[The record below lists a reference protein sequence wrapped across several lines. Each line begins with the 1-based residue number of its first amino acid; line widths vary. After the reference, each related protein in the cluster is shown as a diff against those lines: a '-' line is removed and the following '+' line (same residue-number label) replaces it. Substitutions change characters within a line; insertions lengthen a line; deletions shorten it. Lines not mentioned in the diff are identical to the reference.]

1 MASGRQSDGGA
12 RHRAVGAE
20 RHRAVGRRALS
31 LGRGDRH
38 ARGRAFR
45 PPRGADRED
54 VGCGRRRARQPAL
67 GRGRQAVHD
76 RRQLRA
82 AGGVCDTAVLDRLV
96 GGRDRPR
103 SAASDARRGC
113 RPERG
118 APRREHGVAGGER
131 ALDRHV
137 LRRSDRISAEALNTR
152 RRHMAAQLEHKG
164 IEIDRRVYAL
174 YDEYCH
180 GRIDRRE
187 FLARASALVIGG
199 VSALAMAQ
207 SLFPRYAEAQTISF
221 TDDRIKAKY
230 VEYPSPGG
238 TSGQMRGYLV
248 QPKGDGPFAAVL
260 VIHEN
265 RGLNPY
271 VEDVARRAA
280 VAGFVALA
288 PDGLAPVGGYPGN
301 DDDGRTLQS
310 SLDQAKLRRDMVNSA
325 LFLKKHALSSG
336 KLGAT
341 GFCWG
346 GGMVNNLAVAIG
358 ADLNAGVPF
367 YGAAP
372 AAADVAKIK
381 AALLIQ
387 YAGMDERIDGMW
399 PEYEA
404 ALKANKVSY
413 QMYTYEGTNHGFH
426 NNSTPRYSEA
436 AANLAWE
443 RTIAFFKQHLA

>member
-1 MASGRQSDGGA
+1 
-12 RHRAVGAE
+12 
-20 RHRAVGRRALS
+20 
-31 LGRGDRH
+31 
-38 ARGRAFR
+38 
-45 PPRGADRED
+45 
-54 VGCGRRRARQPAL
+54 
-67 GRGRQAVHD
+67 
-76 RRQLRA
+76 
-82 AGGVCDTAVLDRLV
+82 
-96 GGRDRPR
+96 
-103 SAASDARRGC
+103 
-113 RPERG
+113 
-118 APRREHGVAGGER
+118 
-131 ALDRHV
+131 
-137 LRRSDRISAEALNTR
+137 
-152 RRHMAAQLEHKG
+152 MAAQLEQKG

-187 FLARASALVIGG
+187 FLARAGALVIGG

-221 TDDRIKAKY
+221 TDDRVKAKY

-248 QPKGDGPFAAVL
+248 RPKGDGPFSAVL

-310 SLDQAKLRRDMVNSA
+310 SLDPAKLRQDMVNSA
-325 LFLKKHALSSG
+325 LFLKKHALSNG

-387 YAGMDERIDGMW
+387 YAGMDERINGMW